1 MKHARKMCIFLMAC
15 MICMGAVIVG
25 TPKDVQARKMVKGV
39 YWLNNTYY
47 EGDAK
52 LNHDS
57 YSGADVTGDGKKDNV
72 ETIRTSNTLVLYVN
86 GIAVKKW
93 NTKTTYVDLSDIEIV
108 TLKNKKS
115 YLSICEFRGRA
126 KGKTIC
132 RLYQVRKGKLVTA
145 FDFEKI
151 FDKKLLTGND
161 FIYRLHD
168 YDEKDSDDSFQTLRV
183 SKNTL
188 YVDLFITTKSLGQIT
203 IRNLRITYSK
213 GKLRLGSGSYKAELA
228 HWSWADN
235 DWIKYYTAAKR
246 IQTVKSPGSS
256 KKGIV
261 LKKNMQFNLKKI
273 SFYDK
278 NIYAQVKT
286 KNNKTGWIK
295 LSTSGTSLVKKRST
309 IDYRG

>member
-1 MKHARKMCIFLMAC
+1 

-93 NTKTTYVDLSDIEIV
+93 NTKTTFIDWSDIEIV

-115 YLSICEFRGRA
+115 YLSICELRGSEIYGSVA

-151 FDKKLLTGND
+151 FNNRLLTGND
-161 FIYRLHD
+161 FIYRLRD
-168 YDEKDSDDSFQTLRV
+168 YDEKDSDDSFRPLRV

-188 YVDLFITTKSLGQIT
+188 YVDLFITTKSFGQIT
-203 IRNLRITYSK
+203 IRNLKITYST
-213 GKLRLGSGSYKAELA
+213 GKLQLGSGNYKAELA
-228 HWSWADN
+228 RWRWQDN
-235 DWIKYYTAAKR
+235 GWMKYYTAAKR
-246 IQTVKSPGSS
+246 IQTVKSPGSY

-261 LKKNMQFNLKKI
+261 LKKNMQFNLKKV
-273 SFYDK
+273 SFYGK